1 MKKKNTLKKDVD
13 YTVETYDGRISVRLL
28 QRGNNG
34 YFQSASC
41 PYPNYEHIYN
51 DETGTMEIIKLTR
64 KQCIDKL
71 LKICLINGSKVDQ

>member
-34 YFQSASC
+34 YFQSASS

-71 LKICLINGSKVDQ
+71 LKICLVNGSTVDQ